1 MIKLNMNRVP
11 IYATIGVALVS
22 GLVLMPFLVKPALAD
37 DVCYSETVGGSGS
50 TGSTPPHLSIE

>member
-11 IYATIGVALVS
+11 IYVTIGVAVVS
-22 GLVLMPFLVKPALAD
+22 GMVLMPFLVKPVLAD
-37 DVCYSETVGGSGS
+37 DVCYQETVNGSGS